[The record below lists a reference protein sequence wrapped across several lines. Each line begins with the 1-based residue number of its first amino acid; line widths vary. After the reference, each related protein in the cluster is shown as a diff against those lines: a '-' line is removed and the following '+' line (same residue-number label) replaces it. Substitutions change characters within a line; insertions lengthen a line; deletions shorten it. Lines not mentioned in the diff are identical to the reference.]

1 MGDRGNIAVINKK
14 WNSDKYEGI
23 FLYSHWGGHRLER
36 TARKAVANSGGRV
49 GDPSYLT
56 RIIFCNMIMEG
67 FTTGAEGVSGLDAIN
82 YEMDPNK
89 ISSEAQNLLK
99 VDLLKAVVYEFMT
112 TIGYGI
118 SLHGAG
124 DQNNPTVVVDADTG
138 EIWTDEKRPTSVE
151 EIIAN
156 RLDSLST
163 V

>member
-14 WNSDKYEGI
+14 WNSDEYEGI
-23 FLYSHWGGHRLER
+23 FLYSHWGGHRLEA
-36 TARKAVANSGGRV
+36 TARKAVANSNRI

-56 RIIFCNMIMEG
+56 RAIFCNMIADSFRDE
-67 FTTGAEGVSGLDAIN
+67 
-82 YEMDPNK
+82 EMDK
-89 ISSEAQNLLK
+89 MGSEIIEREKSRSELDTGFFIAM
-99 VDLLKAVVYEFMT
+99 VDEFMDDL
-112 TIGYGI
+112 GYGI
-118 SLHGAG
+118 SPHGAG

-138 EIWTDEKRPTSVE
+138 EIWTDEKCPISVE

>member
-14 WNSDKYEGI
+14 WNSDEYEGI

-36 TARKAVANSGGRV
+36 TARNAVANSEGRV
-49 GDPSYLT
+49 GDPSYLA
-56 RIIFCNMIMEG
+56 RIIFCHMIIEG
-67 FTTGAEGVSGLDAIN
+67 FTNEVESLYGLDAIN
-82 YEMDPNK
+82 YQIDPDE
-89 ISSEAQNLLK
+89 ISSQAQNLLK
-99 VDLLKAVVYEFMT
+99 AVVDEFMN

-138 EIWTDEKRPTSVE
+138 EIWIDDKYPTSVE